1 MTSLADRL
9 TAAGFPPVWEGDPM
23 HPPMLEHEAHWLLTG
38 YGFTEAQATTA
49 IGEMRAAGQDLT
61 GPNITAWVHEPEHA
75 RIRLA
80 NNIT

>member
-1 MTSLADRL
+1 MTSLDDRL

-38 YGFTEAQATTA
+38 HGFTTSQATA
-49 IGEMRAAGQDLT
+49 ALSEMRTAGLDLT
-61 GPNITAWVHEPEHA
+61 GPNIKVWVHEPELA

-80 NNIT
+80 NI